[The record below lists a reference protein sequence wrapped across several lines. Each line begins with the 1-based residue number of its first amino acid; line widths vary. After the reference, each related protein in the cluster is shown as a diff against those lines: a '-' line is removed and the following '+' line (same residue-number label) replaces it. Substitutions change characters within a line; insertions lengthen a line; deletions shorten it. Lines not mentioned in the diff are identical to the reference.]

1 MNFNLKKTLVPTSDK
16 MKQWESFD
24 AIFLLLLVNHV
35 FIIFKN
41 VFQFCTVYS
50 WSCKRLIWHIRT
62 VILPPFIPSGDQLYR
77 ISQVNRFRAKQSKAL
92 NGVKHYFWLDR
103 VHPCS
108 SIPNRI
114 WIMLWYVSRFQ
125 GPDFYF
131 SRNSCKQKWKLIER
145 KEGKYKKANEGLT
158 TKKLV
163 RKRKKKKWLRR
174 KVWHESSCYII
185 CPRLNYTSFFSLL
198 IRDFGRRAIRRLHK
212 KKLNFELLFPFVRVL
227 KSLVKYMM
235 YPRWS

>member
-1 MNFNLKKTLVPTSDK
+1 ML
-16 MKQWESFD
+16 
-24 AIFLLLLVNHV
+24 FLLLRENHV

-62 VILPPFIPSGDQLYR
+62 VILPPFIPSGDHLYR
-77 ISQVNRFRAKQSKAL
+77 ISQVNRFRAKQSKAF

-131 SRNSCKQKWKLIER
+131 SRNSCKQKWKLIEL

-174 KVWHESSCYII
+174 KVWHESSYYL
-185 CPRLNYTSFFSLL
+185 CPRLNYTSFYGLL